1 MDELEKRFFSSPG
14 MYVKAIELLSRYKE
28 VENLPWNQVEELL
41 STLDDDESTILEKA
55 IEYKKVQQSELKRLS
70 AEIAFLKQT
79 VKSLSSRQSS
89 TSEILPES
97 APAQGGSG
105 FEKEDDL
112 PIDQIADKFIQY
124 KKITLAAGS
133 ITSLESKLR
142 QFVQIVTEYNKN
154 KAPSISKLSPPI
166 IRHYRDVLLKIPKH
180 RNGIAKTITHVEMT
194 KMGLP
199 PISQKTAKDTC
210 NVVGEFLNYCEIEQ
224 YPITPGLKSVLST
237 VKKPKS
243 KDTKHRLLFTDDQL
257 KLLFESHDYIQGK
270 FKKPSEFWTPL
281 IALFTG
287 ARMGEILQLHLA
299 DIKEIDGAWV
309 FDLNEEGD
317 KQLKSENSTRI
328 VPVHSQLITMG
339 LLDFVAHRRKLKKDA
354 KLFPEEPRTAEGK
367 FDNYSKRFRTYRNR
381 IGITKDDDEMVD
393 FHSFRHTI
401 RTKLVEASVS
411 ETLIDDIV
419 GHSSGGASIGKRVYT
434 HSDLIPQKKEAIE
447 KLTYKIDF
455 SKIKPWNKSKMMLL
469 LR

>member
-1 MDELEKRFFSSPG
+1 MDELEKRFFTSPE

-70 AEIAFLKQT
+70 AEISFLKQT

-89 TSEILPES
+89 TSEIIPES

-133 ITSLESKLR
+133 FTSLESKLR
-142 QFVQIVTEYNKN
+142 QFVQIVTEHNKN
-154 KAPSISKLSPPI
+154 KSPSISKLSPQI

-180 RNGIAKTITHVEMT
+180 RNGIAKTVTHVEMT

-199 PISQKTAKDTC
+199 PISPKTAKDTC

-224 YPITPGLKSVLST
+224 YPISPGLKSLLST

-243 KDTKHRLLFTDDQL
+243 KDTRKRLPFSDDQL
-257 KLLFESHDYIQGK
+257 KLLFESNEYVQGK

-287 ARMGEILQLHLA
+287 ARMGEILQLHIS
-299 DIKEIDGAWV
+299 DIQETEGGWV
-309 FDLNEEGD
+309 FDLNEEDD
-317 KQLKSENSTRI
+317 KQNKTHKRRI
-328 VPVHSQLITMG
+328 VPIHSKLID
-339 LLDFVAHRRKLKKDA
+339 LDFLEFVILRKQLKKDA
-354 KLFPEEPRTAEGK
+354 RLFPEEPRTAEGK

-381 IGITKDDDEMVD
+381 VGITKDDDQMVD

-401 RTKLVEASVS
+401 RTRLVDASVS
-411 ETLIDDIV
+411 ETLIDDII
-419 GHSSGGASIGKRVYT
+419 GHSSGSASIGKRVYT

-455 SKIKPWNKSKMMLL
+455 TKIKPWNKSKIMLV